1 MPIAGGEGLT
11 GLHDFF
17 RACQQNVYDI
27 LQPEVLVLHG
37 LTAMRKVGTLA
48 EFHGKQIVPHNGGG
62 NLGVIAHL
70 HLVASWRHAPFLEI
84 LHDPPIGDYMQ
95 GFSIMKNPPIV
106 DSDGLISVPQG
117 PGLGVEID
125 HDLIKT

>member
-1 MPIAGGEGLT
+1 M
-11 GLHDFF
+11 
-17 RACQQNVYDI
+17 
-27 LQPEVLVLHG
+27 
-37 LTAMRKVGTLA
+37 TAMRKVGTLA